1 MEWSWRAITGKP
13 KEKADESR
21 FSFTLNIASPPPH
34 FYPNPADAIFSLFS
48 LAPGDSRE
56 VPPVN
61 LRLVSVA
68 RSRMRLFEPPIQK
81 LGVFAL
87 FASPRH
93 GGASQKTMP
102 AFNLKT
108 RSKTH
113 PLAWIQRL
121 THIGE
126 PLSKNNR
133 IVCFEGFTED
143 DGPSERRNLSRDLRR
158 ARKTY
163 YPVIF

>member
-87 FASPRH
+87 FAS
-93 GGASQKTMP
+93 QKTMP
-102 AFNLKT
+102 ASDRIPQRVWEGNHKGNHKDSPCLFVLVCLYA
-108 RSKTH
+108 
-113 PLAWIQRL
+113 PLYYSFEL
-121 THIGE
+121 SHINISFKYK
-126 PLSKNNR
+126 PFR
-133 IVCFEGFTED
+133 
-143 DGPSERRNLSRDLRR
+143 RR
-158 ARKTY
+158 AW
-163 YPVIF
+163 PSFWLALF